1 MRIRK
6 ELEEKGLDEDAIGRH
21 VDTRASEWLDEIE
34 RVRRRK
40 FGAAL
45 PASYEERVRQARFL
59 QYRGFTHEQIRRA
72 LNSRAADLP
81 ESV

>member
-1 MRIRK
+1 MRIRR
-6 ELEEKGLDEDAIGRH
+6 ELEEKGLDAEAIGRH
-21 VDTRASEWLDEIE
+21 VDARAGEWLDEVE

-45 PASYEERVRQARFL
+45 PESYEERVRQARFL